1 MLCTRGLFVVTCCCM
16 HCLYII
22 FAGVSQAWMLSSG
35 LPPDITAQGQSNSWY
50 GLQGLAS
57 LTALDLGGSHFS
69 NAVWVRHMCPLLTSS
84 SKLQRLMLAHCSIP
98 PGKMQHLLP
107 GLSAEMLELN
117 LDRWVGV
124 DSVKLHLQSHASNN
138 CPGVR
143 KGTCRY
149 WRLGAEAC
157 SCCFSWLAELRRHSR
172 TVCGK
177 VADRAVRALCHP
189 VHVVTYHMPT
199 LC

>member
-1 MLCTRGLFVVTCCCM
+1 
-16 HCLYII
+16 
-22 FAGVSQAWMLSSG
+22 MLSSG

-107 GLSAEMLELN
+107 GLSSQMLELN
-117 LDRWVGV
+117 IDRCVFV
-124 DSVKLHLQSHASNN
+124 TVTLHVLSV
-138 CPGVR
+138 
-143 KGTCRY
+143 
-149 WRLGAEAC
+149 
-157 SCCFSWLAELRRHSR
+157 
-172 TVCGK
+172 
-177 VADRAVRALCHP
+177 
-189 VHVVTYHMPT
+189 M
-199 LC
+199 